1 MTIRLAVIAVVLM
14 VLVLAFFVRVWI
26 RIGGGRAIFH
36 WSPPA
41 WEHELSLA
49 DIDKKDEDSSA
60 VSRKEQKTS
69 QEK

>member
-1 MTIRLAVIAVVLM
+1 MTIRLAVIAVVLT
-14 VLVLAFFVRVWI
+14 VLFFAFFVRVWI

-41 WEHELSLA
+41 WEHELSRT
-49 DIDKKDEDSSA
+49 DIDHKDEDSSA
-60 VSRKEQKTS
+60 VSKTA